1 MEDQLTSSRILVV
14 DDEELNR
21 DLLVRRLGKKGYVV
35 ESADGAA
42 QADQQLEQADY
53 DLILLDI
60 MMPDVDGFEYLQRL
74 RERWTVAELPVIM
87 ATAKDSSEDV
97 VKALKLGASDYVT
110 KPLDFQVV
118 LARVETQLR
127 LKHTTQQLADALRL
141 LKEDLER
148 AASFQR
154 SQLPR
159 PDLSVRGSEFAWIYQ
174 PCDALAG
181 DFLNVIPLD
190 DARTAFYVLDVS
202 GHGTPA
208 ALLSASVARALAVTD
223 DESSVVAHVTK
234 KGFMRGNRLDVVR
247 PSEVT
252 ARLNRQFEFDM
263 SAGKYFTMAYMIL
276 DLDVGELAYTLA
288 GHPPPVFVPAAGESR
303 FLRCDGVPIG
313 LLDADDL
320 REDSFQEQKIS
331 VSVGDR
337 VFMYSDGL
345 TEAFNDDHEQFGEDR
360 LREAINHARELTVG
374 QSVEHVMNVI
384 RDFCGDHPFD
394 DDMSIIAFELIEPE
408 SSDN

>member
-21 DLLVRRLGKKGYVV
+21 DLLVRRLGKKGYLV

-42 QADQQLEQADY
+42 QADQQVEQSDY

-60 MMPDVDGFEYLQRL
+60 MMPDVDGFQYLKRL
-74 RERWTVAELPVIM
+74 RERWTASELPVIM
-87 ATAKDSSEDV
+87 ATAKDSSEDI

-118 LARVETQLR
+118 LARVETQLQ
-127 LKHTTQQLADALRL
+127 LKHTTKQLAEAHRL

-208 ALLSASVARALAVTD
+208 ALLSASVGRALAVTD
-223 DESSVVAHVTK
+223 DESSVVAHVTR
-234 KGFMRGNRLDVVR
+234 KGFMRGNRLDVVS

-276 DLDVGELAYTLA
+276 DIDVGELAYTLA
-288 GHPPPVFVPAAGESR
+288 GHPPPVLVPADGESR
-303 FLRCDGVPIG
+303 FLRCDGVPVG
-313 LLDADDL
+313 LLDAEDL
-320 REDSFQEQKIS
+320 RQDSFQEQKVS
-331 VSVGDR
+331 VAVGDR
-337 VFMYSDGL
+337 IFVYSDGL
-345 TEAFNDDHEQFGEDR
+345 TEAFNDDDEQFGEDR
-360 LREAINHARELTVG
+360 LREAIDNARQLTIG
-374 QSVEHVMNVI
+374 QSVEHVMKVI
-384 RDFCGDHPFD
+384 RTFCGDHPFD
-394 DDMSIIAFELIEPE
+394 DDMSIIAVELIEPK
-408 SSDN
+408 SVNS